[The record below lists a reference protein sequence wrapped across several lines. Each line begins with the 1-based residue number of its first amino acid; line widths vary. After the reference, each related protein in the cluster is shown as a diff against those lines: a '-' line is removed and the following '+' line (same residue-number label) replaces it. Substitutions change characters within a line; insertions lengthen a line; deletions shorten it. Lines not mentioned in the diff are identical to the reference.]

1 MRQYQP
7 CSYCVISK
15 GDTPMSRLPS
25 TPNLILALFVVVAL
39 TLGATA
45 GVFAGGL
52 PGLAPAAQ
60 SAALTVPHTT
70 LTVRP
75 GAVNAIDAEDQLL
88 EELYQRISP
97 SVVNIAVTTKVSAAS
112 IIPNMPDIPGLPS
125 PFGQDQGQ
133 GQRDFTQQAEG
144 SGWVFDKLGHIV
156 TNNHVVE
163 DAERITVTF
172 YDDRSVTAKLVAA
185 DPDSDLAVIKVDPTG
200 LDLQPLTLGRS
211 QDLLV
216 GQKVIAIGNPFGLQ
230 GTMTVGIVS
239 ALGRSLPAGSTSNTT
254 GARYTIP
261 DIVQTDAAVNPGNS
275 GGPLLDANGNVV
287 GVTSAIESPVRANS
301 GVAFAIPSR
310 IVAMIVPAL
319 IQDGKVEHPSIG
331 ISGTTLNPQ
340 LAQAMDLPAD
350 QRGVLVATVTSG
362 SPADKSNLQGSSKSV
377 DIDGSPAK
385 VGGDII
391 VGIDSQKVQKFD
403 DLLTYL
409 MYDTKVGQQIT
420 LTVLR
425 DGKTQDVSLTLA
437 PRPVQTP
444 VAVSA
449 DTTPQP

>member
-1 MRQYQP
+1 
-7 CSYCVISK
+7 
-15 GDTPMSRLPS
+15 MSRLPS
-25 TPNLILALFVVVAL
+25 TPNFVLALIVVVAL
-39 TLGATA
+39 TLSATA

-52 PGLAPAAQ
+52 TGPALTTQ
-60 SAALTVPHTT
+60 PSASTALTVPQTT
-70 LTVRP
+70 ALTVRP

-97 SVVNIAVTTKVSAAS
+97 SVVNIAVTSKVSAAS
-112 IIPNMPDIPGLPS
+112 VIPNMPNIPGLPS
-125 PFGQDQGQ
+125 PFGQGQGQ
-133 GQRDFTQQAEG
+133 GQGQQDFTQQAEG
-144 SGWVFDKLGHIV
+144 SGWVFDKLGDIV

-163 DAERITVTF
+163 NADQITVTF

-185 DPDSDLAVIKVDPTG
+185 DPDSDLAVIRVDPTG

-216 GQKVIAIGNPFGLQ
+216 GQRVIAIGNPFGLQ
-230 GTMTVGIVS
+230 GTMTIGIVS
-239 ALGRSLPAGSTSNTT
+239 ALGRSLPAGSSSNTT

-261 DIVQTDAAVNPGNS
+261 DIIQTDAAVNPGNS
-275 GGPLLDANGNVV
+275 GGPLLDATGNVV

-310 IVAMIVPAL
+310 IVGMIVPAL

-331 ISGTTLNPQ
+331 ISGSTLNPQ

-350 QRGVLVATVTSG
+350 QRGVLVASVTSG
-362 SPADKSNLQGSSKSV
+362 SPAEKSSLQGSAKSV
-377 DIDGSPAK
+377 DIDGTQAK

-391 VGIDSQKVQKFD
+391 VGIDGQKVQKFD

-409 MYDTKVGQQIT
+409 MYNTKVGQQVT
-420 LTVLR
+420 LTILR

-437 PRPVQTP
+437 PRPAQTLIS
-444 VAVSA
+444 VSA